1 MNHPKNLLFI
11 GNSAT
16 YVNDLPATLVSL
28 CENQGIHITQKQVVK
43 GGCFLKSHAENPIVY
58 EEIAKGYDAVFFQE
72 NGSAMTTE
80 EEREKS
86 LEGCKKLVDAARK
99 AGSQCWFYVRPPYG
113 NNLAKYNSF
122 DQCIL
127 FDKHF
132 TSAARQWNVECAYI
146 NRAFAAAI
154 KHRNISLWGPDN
166 AHTGAQGAYLAVCTF
181 YASLFGRTATELN
194 TAYGISQEDAAVL
207 QQIADKVALEGIIPW
222 ED

>member
-1 MNHPKNLLFI
+1 MNHPKNLLFL

-58 EEIAKGYDAVFFQE
+58 EEIAKGYDVVFFQE
-72 NGSAMTTE
+72 NGNAMTTE

-113 NNLAKYNSF
+113 NNLAEYNSF

-132 TSAARQWNVECAYI
+132 TSVARQWNVECAYI

-166 AHTGAQGAYLAVCTF
+166 AHTGVQGAYLAVCTF

>member
-1 MNHPKNLLFI
+1 MNYPKSLLFI

-28 CENQGIHITQKQVVK
+28 CENQGIYITQKQVVK
-43 GGCFLKSHAENPIVY
+43 GGRFLKSHAEDPAVY
-58 EEIAKGYDAVFFQE
+58 EEIAKGYDVVFFQE
-72 NGSAMTTE
+72 NGNAMTTE
-80 EEREKS
+80 EESQKS

-99 AGSQCWFYVRPPYG
+99 VGSQCWFYVRPPYG
-113 NNLAKYNSF
+113 NKLAGYSNF

-132 TSAARQWNVECAYI
+132 TPAARQWNMECAYV
-146 NRAFAAAI
+146 NRAFAIAI
-154 KHRNISLWGPDN
+154 KQHDIPLWGADN
-166 AHTGAQGAYLAVCTF
+166 AHTGVQGAYLAVCTF

-194 TAYGISQEDAAVL
+194 TAYGISREDAAVL
-207 QQIADKVALEGIIPW
+207 QKIADKIALEGVIPW